1 MSAATTA
8 TAPAAQASTPRQS
21 WGALLVLLAGIF
33 ITTLD
38 FFIVNVAI
46 PATQEDL
53 HATPAAIQWVVA
65 GFGLAVAAGLITAGR
80 LGDIYGRRRM
90 FAIGLGLFTLASAG
104 CGLAGNAEMLIAA
117 RVLQGAAAAL
127 LMPQVLGI
135 VNVLYV
141 GEQRVK
147 AFTAYGLAMGFAGVF
162 GQLIGGALIQ
172 VDLFGLD
179 WRSIYW
185 INVPVGVVALVLA
198 PRLVPESRGEGS
210 TRLDLVGTA
219 LITFGLVAVVLP
231 LVQGREQGWPLWT
244 WLSLGVA
251 PLLLGAFT
259 LYQRRLGQGGGAP
272 LVDPVLFRERPF
284 SVGITMALVYG
295 LVNAAFFLIL
305 ALYLQMGHGMSALD
319 SGLLFIALGVGYFL
333 SSAISGRIAA
343 KLGRQVLAAG
353 ALVQGL
359 GHVVLVETLSG
370 THETLALIPGLAL
383 TGFGMGLVMGPMA
396 ATVLAGIRAKHAG
409 SAAGLLSTAQQV
421 GGALGVAL
429 VGIVFYDTL
438 GDAPT
443 ADTFGDAFVNGLWL
457 LTAFCAAVAALVQ
470 LLPRRQAEAASGSAE
485 SNGSGAL
492 HGSKGSDGSDGSDG
506 SAVRVDVL
514 V

>member
-1 MSAATTA
+1 MSATTTA
-8 TAPAAQASTPRQS
+8 LAPEAEAPTPRQS

-90 FAIGLGLFTLASAG
+90 FAVGLGLFTLASAG
-104 CGLAGNAEMLIAA
+104 CGLAGNAETLIAA
-117 RVLQGAAAAL
+117 RVVQGAAAAL
-127 LMPQVLGI
+127 LMPQVLGLI
-135 VNVLYV
+135 NVLYV
-141 GEQRVK
+141 GGQRVK

-185 INVPVGVVALVLA
+185 INVPVGLVALALT
-198 PRLVPESRGEGS
+198 PKLVPESRGEGGG

-219 LITFGLVAVVLP
+219 LITLGLVAVVLP

-259 LYQRRLGQGGGAP
+259 LYQRGLASKGGAP
-272 LVDPVLFRERPF
+272 LVDLVLFRERSF

-333 SSAISGRIAA
+333 SSAVSGQIAA

-353 ALVQGL
+353 ASVQGV
-359 GHVVLVETLSG
+359 GHVVLVETLAN
-370 THETLALIPGLAL
+370 TDATLALIPGLAL
-383 TGFGMGLVMGPMA
+383 AGFGMGLVMGPMA
-396 ATVLAGIRAKHAG
+396 ETVLSGIRARHVG

-457 LTAFCAAVAALVQ
+457 LTAFCAVVAVLVQ
-470 LLPRRQAEAASGSAE
+470 LLPSRRARAGADGAESVDADEAADE
-485 SNGSGAL
+485 PV
-492 HGSKGSDGSDGSDG
+492 KV
-506 SAVRVDVL
+506 AVAV
-514 V
+514 

>member
-1 MSAATTA
+1 MSATTTA
-8 TAPAAQASTPRQS
+8 IVPDAATSTPRQS

-90 FAIGLGLFTLASAG
+90 FAIGLALFTVASAG
-104 CGLAGNAEMLIAA
+104 CGLAGNAETLIAA
-117 RVLQGAAAAL
+117 RVVQGAAAAL

-172 VDLFGLD
+172 ADVFGLD

-185 INVPVGVVALVLA
+185 INVPVGLVALVLV
-198 PRLVPESRGEGS
+198 PRVIPETRGGGG
-210 TRLDLVGTA
+210 TRLDPVGTV
-219 LITFGLVAVVLP
+219 LVTLGLVAVVLP

-259 LYQRRLGQGGGAP
+259 LYQRRLAGNAGAP

-284 SVGITMALVYG
+284 SVGITTALVYG

-305 ALYLQMGHGMSALD
+305 ALYLQLGHGMSALD

-333 SSAISGRIAA
+333 SSAVSGRIAA
-343 KLGRQVLAAG
+343 GLGRQVLALG
-353 ALVQGL
+353 ALVQGA
-359 GHVVLVETLSG
+359 GQVALVETVSN
-370 THETLALIPGLAL
+370 THETLWLIPGLAL

-396 ATVLAGIRAKHAG
+396 ATVLAGIGARHAG

-443 ADTFGDAFVNGLWL
+443 AGTFGDAFVNGLWL
-457 LTAFCAAVAALVQ
+457 LTAFCAVVAALVQ
-470 LLPRRQAEAASGSAE
+470 LLPGRRA
-485 SNGSGAL
+485 GSGAV
-492 HGSKGSDGSDGSDG
+492 GEAAEAGEPV
-506 SAVRVDVL
+506 AEVEAL

>member
-1 MSAATTA
+1 MSATTTA
-8 TAPAAQASTPRQS
+8 IAPDAATSTPRQS

-53 HATPAAIQWVVA
+53 HATPAATQWVVA

-90 FAIGLGLFTLASAG
+90 FAIGLALFTVASAG

-117 RVLQGAAAAL
+117 RVVQGAAAAL

-172 VDLFGLD
+172 ADVLGLD

-185 INVPVGVVALVLA
+185 INVPVGLVALVLV
-198 PRLVPESRGEGS
+198 PRVIPETRGEGG
-210 TRLDLVGTA
+210 TRLDPVGTV
-219 LITFGLVAVVLP
+219 LVTLGLVAVVLP

-259 LYQRRLGQGGGAP
+259 LYQRRLAGNGGAP
-272 LVDPVLFRERPF
+272 LVDPALFRERPF
-284 SVGITMALVYG
+284 SVGITTALVYG

-305 ALYLQMGHGMSALD
+305 ALYLQLGHGMSALD

-333 SSAISGRIAA
+333 SSAVSGRIAA
-343 KLGRQVLAAG
+343 GLGRQVLALG
-353 ALVQGL
+353 ALVQGA
-359 GHVVLVETLSG
+359 GQVVLVETVSN
-370 THETLALIPGLAL
+370 THETLWLIPGLAL

-396 ATVLAGIRAKHAG
+396 ATVLAGIGARHAG

-443 ADTFGDAFVNGLWL
+443 TGTFGDAFVNGLWL
-457 LTAFCAAVAALVQ
+457 LTAFCAVVAALVQ
-470 LLPRRQAEAASGSAE
+470 LLPGRRAGSVAVGAAAEPAEAGVSVG
-485 SNGSGAL
+485 
-492 HGSKGSDGSDGSDG
+492 
-506 SAVRVDVL
+506 RVEVPA
-514 V
+514 

>member
-1 MSAATTA
+1 MSATTTA
-8 TAPAAQASTPRQS
+8 TASAAPASTPRQS
-21 WGALLVLLAGIF
+21 WGALLVLLTGIF

-46 PATQEDL
+46 PATQADL
-53 HATPAAIQWVVA
+53 HATPAATQWVVA

-90 FAIGLGLFTLASAG
+90 FAIGLGLFTAASAA

-135 VNVLYV
+135 INVLYV
-141 GEQRVK
+141 GEQRIK

-172 VDLFGLD
+172 VDLFGLG

-185 INVPVGVVALVLA
+185 INVPVGLIALALT
-198 PRLVPESRGEGS
+198 PRLVPERRGVGG
-210 TRLDLVGTA
+210 TRLDPVGTA
-219 LITFGLVAVVLP
+219 LITLGLVAVVLP

-244 WLSLGVA
+244 WLSLGIA

-259 LYQRRLGQGGGAP
+259 LYQRGLADGGGAP

-305 ALYLQMGHGMSALD
+305 ALYLQLGHGMSALD

-333 SSAISGRIAA
+333 SSAISGRVAE
-343 KLGRQVLAAG
+343 KLGRQVLTVG

-370 THETLALIPGLAL
+370 THATLALIPGLAL

-396 ATVLAGIRAKHAG
+396 ATVLAGIKAGHAG
-409 SAAGLLSTAQQV
+409 AAAGLLSTAQQV

-443 ADTFGDAFVNGLWL
+443 TDTFGDAFVNGLWL
-457 LTAFCAAVAALVQ
+457 LTVFCVAVAALVQ
-470 LLPRRQAEAASGSAE
+470 MLPGRRRGDGAEVVGDPGALAASEE
-485 SNGSGAL
+485 SEE
-492 HGSKGSDGSDGSDG
+492 SDG
-506 SAVRVDVL
+506 SAVKVDVP

>member
-1 MSAATTA
+1 MSATTTA
-8 TAPAAQASTPRQS
+8 IVPEAAASTPRQS
-21 WGALLVLLAGIF
+21 WGALFVLLAGIF

-172 VDLFGLD
+172 ADLFGLD

-185 INVPVGVVALVLA
+185 INVPVGLVALVLV
-198 PRLVPESRGEGS
+198 PKLVPKLVPESRGEGG
-210 TRLDLVGTA
+210 TRLDLVGTV
-219 LITFGLVAVVLP
+219 LVTLGLVAVVLP

-244 WLSLGVA
+244 WLSFGVA

-259 LYQRRLGQGGGAP
+259 LYQRHLAGTGGAP

-284 SVGITMALVYG
+284 SVGVTTALVYG

-305 ALYLQMGHGMSALD
+305 ALYLQLGHGMSALD

-333 SSAISGRIAA
+333 SSAISGQLAA

-353 ALVQGL
+353 ALVQGAGQL
-359 GHVVLVETLSG
+359 VLVETVSN
-370 THETLALIPGLAL
+370 THETLWLIPGLAL
-383 TGFGMGLVMGPMA
+383 AGFGMGLVMGPMA
-396 ATVLAGIRAKHAG
+396 ETVLAGITPRHAG
-409 SAAGLLSTAQQV
+409 AAAGLLSTAQQL

-443 ADTFGDAFVNGLWL
+443 ADSFRDAFVHGLWL
-457 LTAFCAAVAALVQ
+457 LTAFCAAVATLVQ
-470 LLPRRQAEAASGSAE
+470 LLPRRRRVVSAEAAVKVE
-485 SNGSGAL
+485 
-492 HGSKGSDGSDGSDG
+492 
-506 SAVRVDVL
+506 VL